1 MRNYL
6 EEKMMHISMKM
17 LQAKQKAKAN
27 AAAVLTDERGDTNFV
42 SIMLI
47 IVVVIALA
55 ALFRDTLMEVAENVL
70 GQLTEFVG
78 S

>member
-27 AAAVLTDERGDTNFV
+27 AAAVLTDERGDTNF
-42 SIMLI
+42 
-47 IVVVIALA
+47 
-55 ALFRDTLMEVAENVL
+55 MEVAENVL